1 MKKFVIEKDK
11 LAANSRRIQEK
22 AGVPVIAVLKAD
34 GYGFGM
40 EQMAKVLRETGIRMF
55 AVTEPG
61 DATRLRELGYTEEDI
76 LVMRSTAMADEVYEV
91 VQAGAIATVGSPE
104 AAYCLNEV
112 AKGCGMQA
120 RAHVKLDTGMGRYG
134 FLPDQ

>member
-76 LVMRSTAMADEVYEV
+76 LVMRSTAMAEEVYEV
-91 VQAGAIATVGSPE
+91 VQAGAIATVGSP
-104 AAYCLNEV
+104 
-112 AKGCGMQA
+112 
-120 RAHVKLDTGMGRYG
+120 
-134 FLPDQ
+134 

>member
-61 DATRLRELGYTEEDI
+61 DATRLRELGY
-76 LVMRSTAMADEVYEV
+76 
-91 VQAGAIATVGSPE
+91 E
-104 AAYCLNEV
+104 AARASAVDMFPRTGHVETVVLLSRAEV
-112 AKGCGMQA
+112 ETT
-120 RAHVKLDTGMGRYG
+120 KL
-134 FLPDQ
+134 LSEQ